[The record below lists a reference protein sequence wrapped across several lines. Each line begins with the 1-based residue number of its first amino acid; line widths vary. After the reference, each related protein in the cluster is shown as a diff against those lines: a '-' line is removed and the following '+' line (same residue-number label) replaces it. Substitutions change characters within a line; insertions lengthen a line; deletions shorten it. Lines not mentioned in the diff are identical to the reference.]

1 MALDWLTTPISDEEP
16 CGPNLDLADDEEF
29 VDYYFTALGRLPEA
43 YFNPSVPPEIALF
56 DPKSVD
62 IAAENSRIDGM
73 LERSRDIR
81 LLVLKAQWEGLA
93 GRLAPMSEAIVA
105 IADVIDAFGAAVH
118 PGLDD
123 GPANRREALN
133 ELAQQATV
141 VQPLSYIGLNGPGEV
156 SLRKIKVARGDLTPH
171 AGEEVQSSG
180 QLMDMLGSPGA
191 RKRVDE
197 GFAAIGAMTAALDR
211 INKQCKTA
219 EAPFTI
225 AVDPLRDVLGEL
237 RGLIIDAR
245 PDLRGAEGDVIAED
259 TDDADDSATDEGDEG
274 GSQGATVPVD
284 TGPVGSHAEARAT
297 LEACEAYFQAK
308 EPSSAALLLIT
319 QARLLIG
326 KPLIEALETLL
337 PTEAPKTVVEFG
349 PQTGFVLTIDRL
361 KQLSSQV
368 TANPAPTDEPESP
381 VARPQI
387 ATGGEAAGAL
397 RNVETYFRAAERS
410 SPVPILLQRARSYLD
425 KDFQALV
432 DELIPQPPQG

>member
-1 MALDWLTTPISDEEP
+1 MALDWLTTPITDEEP
-16 CGPNLDLADDEEF
+16 CGPNLDLADDEDF

-43 YFNPSVPPEIALF
+43 YFNPNRPPEIALF

-62 IAAENSRIDGM
+62 IAAENARIDSM

-93 GRLAPMSEAIVA
+93 GRLVPMSEAIVA
-105 IADVIDAFGAAVH
+105 IADIIEAFGAAVH
-118 PGLDD
+118 PTLAD
-123 GPANRREALN
+123 GPSDRREALN
-133 ELAQQATV
+133 ELAQQATI
-141 VQPLSYIGLNGPGEV
+141 VQPLTYIGINGPGEV
-156 SLRKIKVARGDLTPH
+156 SLRKIKVARGDLSPH
-171 AGEEVQSSG
+171 PGEEVQSTG

-211 INKQCKTA
+211 INKQCKMGD
-219 EAPFTI
+219 APFTI
-225 AVDPLRDVLGEL
+225 AVEPLRDVLGEL
-237 RGLIIDAR
+237 RGLILDAR
-245 PDLRGAEGDVIAED
+245 PDLRGAEGDVTAEEPED
-259 TDDADDSATDEGDEG
+259 EDDLAASEGDDAGASA
-274 GSQGATVPVD
+274 ATVPVD

-297 LEACEAYFQAK
+297 LEACEAYFQTR

-361 KQLSSQV
+361 KQLSGQV
-368 TANPAPTDEPESP
+368 SANTAPAGEPEAP
-381 VARPQI
+381 VTPPQI

-397 RNVETYFRAAERS
+397 RNVETYFRTAEKS

-432 DELIPQPPQG
+432 DELIPQPPQT